1 MGPPTR
7 AHRGTDNRS
16 EGRERPPARPSLD
29 GRDLESNERAA
40 QRHSTRHRA
49 AVSKIICL
57 RLHARTTTT
66 VSANRHHRDLLLPDA
81 DRFHQQH
88 VEPNGGQQVH
98 GARRRGREAAQMPAA
113 GHRPDEHPGIDA
125 VLGHPH
131 PDPPSGAPPLNRLDG
146 STASTATRRR
156 CCRYREISAVPEW
169 TCPTRVGPRSARLRG
184 GDQRGGLCGGSA
196 GG

>member
-16 EGRERPPARPSLD
+16 EGRERPPARPSLG

-98 GARRRGREAAQMPAA
+98 GARRRGRQPPPRCPRLDIDRMNTPGSVLCSAIRTRSPQRRTAAERA
-113 GHRPDEHPGIDA
+113 GRVDGQHG
-125 VLGHPH
+125 
-131 PDPPSGAPPLNRLDG
+131 DPPSLLPVPRDQRDSRMDG
-146 STASTATRRR
+146 
-156 CCRYREISAVPEW
+156 
-169 TCPTRVGPRSARLRG
+169 PTRVARSARLRG
-184 GDQRGGLCGGSA
+184 GDQRGGLCGGRA